1 MSVRMMML
9 RTSSARSKGIHKV
22 RTTWTRAAMLQWAR
36 EAGERRAKAD
46 RNKPIS
52 GWKLHRRTG
61 VRPKALKLA
70 QALDDWSL
78 DKVALEVCRRAP
90 FWVQLH
96 DYDDELRAEL
106 LEAFARAYDRY
117 VDANLKRGPH
127 G

>member
-9 RTSSARSKGIHKV
+9 RASPARSKRV
-22 RTTWTRAAMLQWAR
+22 REARTTWTRAAMLEWAR

-46 RNKPIS
+46 RTRPIS

-61 VRPKALKLA
+61 VRPKASKLA

-96 DYDDELRAEL
+96 DSNDELRAEL
-106 LEAFARAYDRY
+106 LEAFAHAYDRH